1 MKHFLK
7 YLSNS
12 LIRLS
17 SRSQSKAFWTIIVFL
32 QISVTGFSQ
41 TGIGLD
47 CNQPIDPVTGA
58 IQPNAT
64 YAVVGTTCTPWVR
77 LNFILG
83 PWSSPSDQ
91 TLHSGKTWKQTYDEI
106 VNGFINQ
113 GIQVYGLISDQAYS
127 NPGDLL
133 QLVTPN
139 NQAATDAWISQYV
152 ANFVDIVG
160 YFRTRVTTYESYN
173 EPNNWNNGMAVVH
186 SKWFAKILQE
196 VYMETKYYNGHD
208 SDPSWQVTLVSGPIF
223 THASDDGASYI
234 SSTYSYGINNFDW
247 TWILNNKGTYPLD
260 GFGMHIYTT
269 QGDSDPAVVVPGMNT
284 NINAFWNSIVNYEGS
299 TSKKIWVSEFGWE
312 SNAVGYQGQADNL
325 TTGFNLL
332 KNDSRIALAIFFSLS
347 DWPGASWGLYEF
359 GNFAPSDQKLSFNAF
374 KNQVSCPASPS
385 PTNLQVTSDCSGA
398 VNFNWTN
405 SGSGWFVDVS
415 TDPNY
420 GTFSNKD
427 ISNLTST
434 TAPSGFSPSITFL
447 PGTTYYW
454 HIWNGSTHTDG
465 NSFTI
470 PTCVSPTNLQ
480 VTTDCLGNVNF
491 NWTNT
496 GTGWFVDVSTD
507 AGFATYSN
515 KDVSNLTSIN
525 PPSGFSPAFT
535 FLPNTTYYWRVWN
548 GFTHTN
554 GNSFIFQACIT
565 PANLQVFIGCSGD
578 VAFNWSNSGSDWM
591 IDVSSDPN
599 FSFYYNKSV
608 SNQTSTI
615 APSGFACDIGFAPC
629 TPGSLSF
636 QPNVTYYWRIWNG
649 TTHTSGNSFTVP
661 PALPAPIITANGA
674 TSFCQG
680 GNVTLDA
687 GAGYTSY
694 SWSNGATSQTINV
707 TGSNSYSVTITNSNG
722 CLASS
727 ASTTVTVNSLPAA
740 PIITPSGVTTFCQGG
755 SVILD
760 AGGGYFTYSWSNGA
774 TSQTINVTSSN
785 NYSVTIADGN
795 GCLASSALTTVT
807 VNSLPTAPTITAGG
821 ATTFCQGGSV
831 TLDAGVGYSTY
842 LWSNGASSQTI
853 NVISSDNYSVTITDG
868 NGCSAS
874 SSITTVTVNPL
885 PAIPT
890 ITQNGNVLSSSAA
903 TGNQWYLN
911 GSVINNEILQNYTIT
926 QIGNYSLTVTDMNGC
941 SSTSVTLS
949 IITTDIKSESSS
961 IDELEALS
969 VYPNP
974 NNGAFTLRF
983 NLLYIPIKITILNLL
998 GEQIYFAYTTNN
1010 TGEFT
1015 INLPVDNTGIVSQ
1028 GIYFIQV
1035 MAESK
1040 MYNLKVVRTE

>member
-47 CNQPIDPVTGA
+47 CNQPIDPATGA

-173 EPNNWNNGMAVVH
+173 EPNNWNNGMAAVH

-234 SSTYSYGINNFDW
+234 GSTYSYGINNFDW

-420 GTFSNKD
+420 GIFSNKD

-480 VTTDCLGNVNF
+480 V
-491 NWTNT
+491 
-496 GTGWFVDVSTD
+496 
-507 AGFATYSN
+507 
-515 KDVSNLTSIN
+515 
-525 PPSGFSPAFT
+525 
-535 FLPNTTYYWRVWN
+535 
-548 GFTHTN
+548 
-554 GNSFIFQACIT
+554 
-565 PANLQVFIGCSGD
+565 FIGCSGD

-608 SNQTSTI
+608 SNQTSTT

-807 VNSLPTAPTITAGG
+807 VNSLPTAPTITAGE

-911 GSVINNEILQNYTIT
+911 GYVINNEILQNYTIT

-983 NLLYIPIKITILNLL
+983 NLLYIPIKITIMNLL

-1040 MYNLKVVRTE
+1040 MYNLKVVCTE